1 MHVGKYDINGTH
13 LVLIVAMI
21 VGLIGYVANVQ
32 TAASLVK
39 AEIHKEELVATSEI
53 EKEKTIQTAT
63 ITEHEGTERTEERS
77 QFWQKL
83 IPWGDDET
91 EKNE

>member
-1 MHVGKYDINGTH
+1 MNGRLNGTH
-13 LVLIVAMI
+13 YVLIALMVC
-21 VGLIGYVANVQ
+21 GLLAYSIKVSRE
-32 TAASLVK
+32 TSLVA
-39 AEIHKEELVATSEI
+39 AEIEKEKIVATAEI